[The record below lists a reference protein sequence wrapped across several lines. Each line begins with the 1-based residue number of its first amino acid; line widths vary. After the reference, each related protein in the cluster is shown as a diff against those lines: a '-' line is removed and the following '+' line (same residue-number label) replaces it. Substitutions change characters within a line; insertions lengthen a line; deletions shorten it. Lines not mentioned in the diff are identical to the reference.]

1 MFDTVVL
8 GGTYTAVGFCSA
20 NSGRNLIISDSV
32 YLEDYSPAFR
42 FAPVS
47 WHTEAGKA
55 FLETLPVRGNI
66 VSLGEA
72 ALAVY
77 RRAQE
82 RKWEILYQTFVT
94 EIVPQREGF
103 VVTVQNWD
111 GTRNILCR
119 RVLDTR
125 AQGTVLQKAY
135 HCLVEHAPEAGEY
148 ETFSI
153 LPAYWEGQSVLRIP
167 LEQGENMQQARQRL
181 RGLLEQKE
189 LRKTKIILMG
199 LAFDQRV
206 QPETETAL
214 PSCNCENL
222 IESYEQGYAAGLRIA
237 GGAK

>member
-8 GGTYTAVGFCSA
+8 GGTYAAIGFCSA
-20 NSGRNLIISDSV
+20 NSGRNLIISSSV

-72 ALAVY
+72 ALAAY

-94 EIVPQREGF
+94 GIVPQKDGF
-103 VVTVQNWD
+103 TVTVQNWD
-111 GTRNILCR
+111 GTRTIWCR
-119 RVLDTR
+119 QVLDTR
-125 AQGTVLQKAY
+125 ATGTVLQKAY
-135 HCLVEHAPEAGEY
+135 HCLVEHAPAVGDY
-148 ETFSI
+148 GSFSI

-167 LEQGENMQQARQRL
+167 LEPEENMQQARHKL
-181 RGLLEQKE
+181 RTLLEQKE
-189 LRKTKIILMG
+189 LRETKLILMG
-199 LAFDQRV
+199 LTFDQRV
-206 QPETETAL
+206 QPESETAL